1 MSEEIDKNEIIEL
14 FDYEF
19 YSGIAFLLRYS
30 WL

>member
-19 YSGIAFLLRYS
+19 HSGIAFLLE
-30 WL
+30 